1 MNVPKHSKYQ
11 QEDLVIMK
19 APQNEYAKRRKK
31 IRLRVAMIVLV
42 TLIPTF
48 FTGFFVGKS
57 SAANEKSIKQ
67 DVTKKVEP
75 SISQGKEQ
83 KNVEVKS
90 LEHSN
95 SDANNSTIQD
105 STEVLEASISQDK
118 EQTKK
123 QASTE
128 EKPLGKVV
136 YLTFDDGPSKLTGQ
150 FLDILREQ
158 DVKATFFMQG
168 SNLKKKH
175 LQENVKRATKEG
187 HYIGGHSMTHEF
199 KTLYKENQFVPEMNE
214 TLALIHEITGTN
226 PSLVRPPYG
235 SAPGLKSDQVRNQ
248 IVDAGIKVW
257 DWTID
262 SNDWTLKDNPIQII
276 ESIKS
281 GTNADIEVVLM
292 HEKPQT
298 LAALP
303 GIIAFYRE
311 QGYTFVVYD
320 EANHFELNFQNDIRL

>member
-1 MNVPKHSKYQ
+1 
-11 QEDLVIMK
+11 
-19 APQNEYAKRRKK
+19 
-31 IRLRVAMIVLV
+31 MIVLV
-42 TLIPTF
+42 TLI
-48 FTGFFVGKS
+48 TGFVVGKS
-57 SAANEKSIKQ
+57 YAANEKSIKQ
-67 DVTKKVEP
+67 DMTEKVES
-75 SISQGKEQ
+75 SINQGKEQ
-83 KNVEVKS
+83 KNVEDKS
-90 LEHSN
+90 LKHSN
-95 SDANNSTIQD
+95 SDANNSTKQD
-105 STEVLEASISQDK
+105 PTEEIEAPISQDK
-118 EQTKK
+118 EQTEK

-128 EKPLGKVV
+128 EKHLGKVV
-136 YLTFDDGPSKLTGQ
+136 YLTFDDGPSKLTDQ
-150 FLDILREQ
+150 FLDVLHEQ

-168 SNLKKKH
+168 SNLKKEY
-175 LQENVKRATKEG
+175 LQKSAKRATTEG

-214 TLALIHEITGTN
+214 TLALIHEITGTKPN
-226 PSLVRPPYG
+226 LVRPPYG

-311 QGYTFVVYD
+311 QGYKFVVYD